1 MIVPNKTITFQ
12 QSLLSKLPALIVAI
26 TRGVSNPIVLY
37 SAVSDEF
44 DDITQFMLALD
55 TLFILEK
62 VELVN
67 EGNLKC

>member
-26 TRGVSNPIVLY
+26 TNGSSNPIALY
-37 SAVSDEF
+37 SAVAGEF
-44 DDITQFMLALD
+44 ADITQFMLALD

-62 VELVN
+62 VDLVN

>member
-67 EGNLKC
+67 EGKLKC

>member
-26 TRGVSNPIVLY
+26 TSGASNPIALY

-62 VELVN
+62 VEIVN

>member
-26 TRGVSNPIVLY
+26 TSGASNPIALY